1 MPFMLK
7 MNSDVPASFVAAD
20 CSRPS
25 RLYCSLTNPGHL
37 NLINL
42 QCVYYVRGEHDK
54 ECHKIKRAHTHTHT
68 HTHTHK
74 TMRYSHLV
82 YLQKVKLKINFRE
95 AQNLIWRTFFSAT
108 RATA

>member
-1 MPFMLK
+1 MPFIMK

-37 NLINL
+37 KLINL
-42 QCVYYVRGEHDK
+42 QCVFYDRGEHDK
-54 ECHKIKRAHTHTHT
+54 ECYTIKRTHAHA

-82 YLQKVKLKINFRE
+82 YLQKVKVIINFRE
-95 AQNLIWRTFFSAT
+95 A
-108 RATA
+108 